1 MVGILILIPL
11 VVLLVVGLVTSF
23 VSVNA
28 YIGVESVELDKETLT
43 IKLGETYALDGDG
56 GLFKVTVLPE
66 RAQNKTYEW
75 TISNVRSRDANF
87 ANDDNGKD
95 GFWYVELLDANGNHV
110 DTITSGGFIRANVYC
125 NFELTVTAE
134 THSDTC
140 AVVVGG
146 DVTEITLDS
155 EKALRVG
162 ESAVL
167 TPRYT
172 PLDGVVYNAEW
183 VSENPDVASVDR
195 NGIVTAV
202 REGETRIR
210 LEAENS
216 AGAPVVSNYIT
227 VTVSAGISAYGD
239 IISVHEREFEL
250 SQIGVDADD
259 VVADAT
265 FGATVSGGVFRF
277 NEGETRAVLAIDGG
291 GRTPDALVV
300 NLCGED
306 DIEIVESGALG
317 NYILEVNGEPLY
329 LTARYASVFRRGEMP
344 VVTWSISN
352 DEIAS
357 VDDEGTVRGLSSG
370 EVTVTAQTADGTS
383 AAIELQVQRKVTVLV
398 GAVTDASLKAGLA
411 QETVFA
417 SMKYDGGEL
426 VGNTFT
432 VGVLYPMMY
441 EGEDEES
448 FYEAFSFTTD
458 RPDLVWFDTESGNG
472 TLNNIL
478 HFNAS
483 AIESAAGRSGRI
495 DIKVTVSAK
504 YPKYANLPEYTTFS
518 FTMTVVNGVAVTT
531 DPELRSAQAAG
542 YSTVLAN
549 NIAMENN
556 TTAVDGV
563 YTKVNNIMTYRNVY
577 GNGYTISAEK
587 GQLLGKTEAVFLV
600 VDDDVLISN
609 ITIRPNNFSEEGSD
623 GGDMSIED
631 AAQFDNGYCVKVSVA
646 SRMKETGVTGITQTT
661 GCRIEYSLLE
671 NASTLI
677 QVSGAEVEIEGCIM
691 RNTGGVGIHV
701 RNIYERV
708 QHYNNLTL
716 TNSIMSNMVG
726 TAINFDYNNT
736 SYSETMDVRSTF
748 TQKGF
753 LDIYNWQPGDSL
765 LLIPRDTLEEVLES
779 VFGGGNLSG
788 LVDIIYSTLQ
798 NALANE
804 SALDSFR
811 REVGG
816 VAYMHLG
823 MISMG
828 LSGRSCLFDGYLPDG
843 RRVGADG
850 KIEGTDEYAD
860 PDDVSWNMTLEDG
873 RFRYFSSD
881 NISGLGMLE
890 EILKNP
896 MYVFGYD
903 DSTTDLV
910 PGATYTINSR
920 LIARLHGET
929 I

>member
-87 ANDDNGKD
+87 ADDDNGKD

-210 LEAENS
+210 LKAENS
-216 AGAPVVSNYIT
+216 AGEPVVSNYIT

-250 SQIGVDADD
+250 SRIGVDADD

-329 LTARYASVFRRGEMP
+329 LTARYASVFKRGKMP

-370 EVTVTAQTADGTS
+370 EVTVSAQTPDGTS

-398 GAVTDASLKAGLA
+398 GAVTDASLEAGLA
-411 QETVFA
+411 RETVFA
-417 SMKYDGGEL
+417 SMKYDADAL

-458 RPDLVWFDTESGNG
+458 RPDLAWFDTGSGDG
-472 TLNNIL
+472 ELNNIL

-483 AIESAAGRSGRI
+483 AIERAAGKSGRI

-518 FTMTVVNGVAVTT
+518 FTLTVVSGVAVTT
-531 DPELRSAQAAG
+531 DAELRSAQAEG
-542 YSTVLAN
+542 YATVLEN
-549 NIAMENN
+549 DITMENN
-556 TTAVDGV
+556 TTVVDGV
-563 YTKVNNIMTYRNVY
+563 PTRIKNIPTYNSVY
-577 GNGYTISAEK
+577 GNGHTISAEK
-587 GQLLGKTEAVFLV
+587 GRLVGKTEPVFQV
-600 VDDDVLISN
+600 NADDVVISN
-609 ITIRPNNFSEEGSD
+609 ITIRPNEFDESGAD

-631 AAQFDNGYCVKVSVA
+631 ASQFDNGYCVRYNINERLKT
-646 SRMKETGVTGITQTT
+646 TGETGITQIK
-661 GCRIEYSLLE
+661 GGRIEYSVLE

-677 QVSGAEVEIEGCIM
+677 QVSGAEVELEGCIM

-701 RNIYERV
+701 RNTYERV

-726 TAINFDYNNT
+726 TSINFDYNNA
-736 SYSETMDVRSTF
+736 SYTETADTRSTF

-753 LDIYNWQPGDSL
+753 LDIYNWQDGESL
-765 LLIPRDTLEEVLES
+765 VLIPRDTLEGIGL
-779 VFGGGNLSG
+779 GGELI
-788 LVDIIYSTLQ
+788 DILYSTLQ
-798 NALANE
+798 RLLVTDPSIE
-804 SALDSFR
+804 SFR
-811 REVGG
+811 RDVGG
-816 VAYMHLG
+816 VTYLHLG
-823 MISMG
+823 FITMG

-881 NISGLGMLE
+881 DISGLDILGG
-890 EILKNP
+890 ILKNP

-910 PGATYTINSR
+910 PGSTYTINSR